1 MYKQEE
7 KYIEN
12 SKPRRD
18 CIYCQIRNFVDMKGK
33 KLPLQYAQCTNQ
45 VVCYGMTAI
54 DIVPKPQPFEY
65 TTGCNNCKHYESKQ
79 QLTLF

>member
-1 MYKQEE
+1 MNKQEE

-18 CIYCQIRNFVDMKGK
+18 CIYCQIRNFVDLEGK
-33 KLPLQYAQCTNQ
+33 KLPLQYAQCSNK
-45 VVCYGMTAI
+45 VVSYGMTAI
-54 DIVPKPQPFEY
+54 DIVTRVEPFEY
-65 TTGCNNCKHYESKQ
+65 TTSCNNCKHYESKQ